1 MDKIIFKKTFSGL
14 IVIWSLILL
23 ISLSG
28 CQKIEGNY
36 YKYQN
41 PNSVYNGSTYQF
53 LESQKGLYDSL
64 LYVIDKIGGLKD
76 SLDKT
81 DASFTSTFFIA
92 SNKSFQTAL
101 ENLNVFRAL
110 QSKPP
115 IYLNQVDS
123 VQLDTLV
130 RRYVFAEKIITDSIS
145 MLSDGRLFES
155 IGIADSL
162 GSRYNMHLKY
172 ERHSASGYAK
182 GGPQAIIFSDPKNS
196 QFERYW
202 VKSAT
207 SSVNI
212 ATKTGFVHLLES
224 GHEFGFGEFTE
235 RMNK

>member
-1 MDKIIFKKTFSGL
+1 MDKAIFKKVFPGL
-14 IVIWSLILL
+14 IVSWSFILL

-36 YKYQN
+36 YHYQN

-64 LYVIDKIGGLKD
+64 LYVIDRVGGLKD
-76 SLDKT
+76 SLNKT
-81 DASFTSTFFIA
+81 DDSFTSTLFVA

-115 IYLNQVDS
+115 LYLHQLDS
-123 VQLDTLV
+123 VQLDTLL
-130 RRYVFAEKIITDSIS
+130 RRYVFAEQIITDSVS
-145 MLSDGRLFES
+145 MLSDGKLFES
-155 IGIADSL
+155 VAISDSL
-162 GSRYNMHLKY
+162 GSKYNMHLKY
-172 ERHSASGYAK
+172 ERHNASGYTK
-182 GGPQAIIFSDPKNS
+182 GGPQTIIFSDPKNS

-202 VKSAT
+202 VKSVT

-212 ATKTGFVHLLES
+212 ATKTGYVHLLES
-224 GHEFGFGEFTE
+224 GHEFGFGEFME